1 MYKLIFKICLI
12 LLFVFQLANG
22 SAVQQQDTLLLF
34 TKPGCSNCHATK
46 QILTQSGIS
55 FVEKSLDK
63 DANAAEML
71 SRMAALGYKQS
82 IYLPVIFLN
91 DKLYHPAYKA
101 DTGLVALPLQDVVD
115 TIRMKFQRG
124 ELNLPLVDKSKVTTQ
139 PELTEAPSD
148 CEVKTSPIYL
158 ICSVYEKEE
167 DAKLL
172 MAKLLAGGYPFA
184 GMMYYQ
190 NQYRVFTKFY
200 YYQAQADSELLTVKK
215 EYEKAYL
222 LPMP

>member
-1 MYKLIFKICLI
+1 MDKLVLKITLI
-12 LLFVFQLANG
+12 LLFVFQFANG
-22 SAVQQQDTLLLF
+22 YAVQQQDTLLLF

-55 FVEKSLDK
+55 FIEKSLDK

-71 SRMAALGYKQS
+71 SRMAAIGYKQS

-91 DKLYHPAYKA
+91 NKLYHPAYKA

-115 TIRMKFQRG
+115 TIRLKFQRG
-124 ELNLPLVDKSKVTTQ
+124 ELNLPLLDRSKVTTQ
-139 PELTEAPSD
+139 PEQAVAPSD

-167 DAKLL
+167 DAKVL
-172 MAKLLAGGYPFA
+172 MNKLLTGGYPFA

-200 YYQAQADSELLTVKK
+200 YDQAQADIELSALKK
-215 EYEKAYL
+215 EYDKAYL
-222 LPMP
+222 LAMP

>member
-1 MYKLIFKICLI
+1 MDKFVFKISLI

-22 SAVQQQDTLLLF
+22 YAVQQQDTLLLF

-46 QILTQSGIS
+46 QVLTQSGIS
-55 FVEKSLDK
+55 FIEKSLDK

-91 DKLYHPAYKA
+91 NKLYHPAYQA

-124 ELNLPLVDKSKVTTQ
+124 ELNLPLMDKKKMLSM
-139 PELTEAPSD
+139 PEQAEATSD

-158 ICSVYEKEE
+158 ICSVYDKED
-167 DAKLL
+167 DAKVL
-172 MAKLLAGGYPFA
+172 MNKLLTGGYPFA

-190 NQYRVFTKFY
+190 NKYRVFTKFY
-200 YYQAQADSELLTVKK
+200 YDQAQADSELAGIKK
-215 EYEKAYL
+215 EYDKAYL